1 MNSLRGIS
9 KKINALL
16 LMVMAGLALSLVL
29 SWNYYQSR
37 KLTGYEKN
45 TYAAELLAYDLPAE
59 AVNMLEQSISLQ
71 PLSEKSLKMRRKL
84 AQIYMNELNQYEK
97 ALSELVFIR
106 TFSGKKNEDVEEDI
120 RFCLNRLGRVYDVD
134 RRMMIDDG
142 VNPVK
147 NEVASQTLVR
157 IGNKEAISVDEF
169 RARLR
174 EMGID
179 EKSLD
184 QQRLLALLQALAREK
199 LLHRAAD
206 REKISREPEFIDKV
220 REFEENL
227 KLKTYLE
234 KFVFKDMQIPETQ
247 IKAFMKNNAEQFKTS
262 ARVKYSCYA
271 FATAAVAEEYLRQ
284 QERSGPYASEELDY
298 EVVTHNKELPVDQ
311 LPAEIR
317 SLNFSV
323 ADAIEFFGPVKIEDR
338 YLVYQIHNYK
348 PAQELPEAQVQE
360 YARKSLTE
368 KRQQELLNSKINE
381 LAKKEEMKINDEIVK
396 EVFFKKATDSQEL
409 KD

>member
-29 SWNYYQSR
+29 SWNYYQTR
-37 KLTGYEKN
+37 KLTGCEKN

-59 AVNMLEQSISLQ
+59 AVNMLEHSISLQ
-71 PLSEKSLKMRRKL
+71 PLSEKSLKMRRTL
-84 AQIYMNELNQYEK
+84 ADIYMNELNQYEK

-106 TFSGKKNEDVEEDI
+106 TFSGSADDEVEEDI
-120 RFCLNRLGRVYDVD
+120 RYCLNRLGRVYDVD
-134 RRMMIDDG
+134 RRMMIDEG

-147 NEVASQTLVR
+147 NEVASHTLVR

-169 RARLR
+169 RARLQS
-174 EMGID
+174 MGIN
-179 EKSLD
+179 EESLD
-184 QQRLLALLQALAREK
+184 RQRLTAILQALAREK

-206 REKISREPEFIDKV
+206 REKISREPDFIDKV

-234 KFVFKDMQIPETQ
+234 KFVFKDMQISEAQ
-247 IKAFMKNNAEQFKTS
+247 IKAFMKNNEEQFKTP

-284 QERSGPYASEELDY
+284 KELAGPYATEELDY
-298 EVVTHNKELPVDQ
+298 EIVAQNKELPVEQ

-323 ADAIEFFGPVKIEDR
+323 ADSIEFFGPVKIEDR
-338 YLVYQIHNYK
+338 YLVYQIHSYK
-348 PAQELPEAQVQE
+348 PSQKMPEAQVME
-360 YARKSLTE
+360 YARKALTE
-368 KRQQELLNSKINE
+368 KKQQELLNKKINE
-381 LAKKEEMKINDEIVK
+381 LAKKEEMKINDEIVE
-396 EVFFKKATDSQEL
+396 EVFFKTATDSQDL